1 MATSPAGP
9 IGGIYTVDFG
19 HTVDGAADPVAPF
32 VARGGGSASV
42 MAIPVARGWPAR
54 ARVLTALTGTPVR
67 HLLYPLAHGVATMP
81 SGDNGYYVVCPAPPG
96 PSLQA
101 SLRPWSESELIEQV
115 VKPVAQVLADLQS
128 RGVTHRAIRAA
139 NLFQTARS
147 TPVVLGAAWAS
158 PPASQQPN
166 WLEPPYSATCLPA
179 GRGDGTIA
187 DDVYALGALLL
198 MLTLGANPVDGI
210 PDEVLLC
217 KKLDEGSYA
226 ALVGQHRLPGG
237 LAELIRG
244 MLADEPEHRPSPTL
258 LASPAA
264 ARARRIAARP
274 IRRAQRAI
282 EIGAQSATTART
294 LAHALQRAPKEGVA
308 AIRSGAVD
316 NWLRRGLGDATLAV
330 ALDEAVRNWE
340 SQGGAAEIKADA
352 MLIVHAV
359 SALNPLAPLVWRS
372 LAVWPDGLGAAIDQA
387 AHHAPE
393 QARTLAEIATAHI
406 AEAWAKRRS
415 LGREALASP
424 LDIRDNRTLL
434 AGDRSDGVPLRFLY
448 ASNPL
453 APCESPLVARYWPT
467 RLLDL
472 LLALEAATGS
482 RLPDSQPLIDKHVA
496 ACIFARRDERLQ
508 ADIGRL
514 AGDVPYNDAFKHLEL
529 VAMMQAKLSA
539 NPLPHLC
546 AWAADAMQSRIQT
559 FRSRSRRTRIAASL
573 ATLANA
579 GQLAPI
585 ASLLSNEQDHSSD
598 KDGCRDAANR
608 LCEIEQ
614 ALGELSSAQTLQAEQ
629 ARRIGLD
636 VASGISAIACLVA
649 IAFAVFA

>member
-1 MATSPAGP
+1 MATSSTGP

-19 HTVDGAADPVAPF
+19 NTVDGAADPMVPF
-32 VARGGGSASV
+32 AARGGGAASV

-54 ARVLTALTGTPVR
+54 ARVLTAMSGAPVR
-67 HLLYPLAHGVATMP
+67 NLLGPLAHGAATMP
-81 SGDNGYYVVCPAPPG
+81 SGDNGYFVICPAPPG
-96 PSLQA
+96 PSLQS
-101 SLRPWSESELIEQV
+101 SLRPWSESELIEQI
-115 VKPVAQVLADLQS
+115 VKPAAQVLTDLQS
-128 RGVTHRAIRAA
+128 RGVTHRAIRAT
-139 NLFQTARS
+139 NLFQAARG
-147 TPVVLGAAWAS
+147 TQVALGAAWAS
-158 PPASQQPN
+158 PPASHQPN

-226 ALVGQHRLPGG
+226 ALVGQHRLPSGM
-237 LAELIRG
+237 AELIRG

-274 IRRAQRAI
+274 IRRAPRPI
-282 EIGAQSATTART
+282 EIGPQSATTART

-308 AIRSGAVD
+308 SIRSGAVD

-330 ALDEAVRNWE
+330 ALDEAVRSWE
-340 SQGGAAEIKADA
+340 AQGGATDNKADP

-393 QARTLAEIATAHI
+393 QARFLAEIATSHVS
-406 AEAWAKRRS
+406 EVWAKRRS
-415 LGREALASP
+415 VGRDALGNP
-424 LDIRDNRTLL
+424 LDVRDNRTLL
-434 AGDRSDGVPLRFLY
+434 LGDRADGVPLRFLY

-453 APCESPLVARYWPT
+453 APCESPLVTRYWPT
-467 RLLDL
+467 RLVDI

-482 RLPDSQPLIDKHVA
+482 RLPDGQPLIDKHIA

-514 AGDVPYNDAFKHLEL
+514 AGDIPYNDAFKHLEL
-529 VAMMQAKLSA
+529 VATLQAKLYA

-546 AWAADAMQSRIQT
+546 AWAADAMQARIRT

-573 ATLANA
+573 AALASA

-585 ASLLSNEQDHSSD
+585 ATLLSDEDNASD
-598 KDGCRDAANR
+598 VNGCKDAANR
-608 LCEIEQ
+608 LYEIEQ
-614 ALGELSSAQTLQAEQ
+614 VLGELGNAQTLQAEQ

-636 VASGISAIACLVA
+636 VAGGLSALACLLA

>member
-1 MATSPAGP
+1 MATSTTGP

-19 HTVDGAADPVAPF
+19 HPMEGAADPVTAF
-32 VARGGGSASV
+32 VARGGGSTSL

-54 ARVLTALTGTPVR
+54 ARVLTSLVGTPVR
-67 HLLYPLAHGVATMP
+67 NLLGPLAHGAATMP
-81 SGDNGYYVVCPAPPG
+81 SGDNGYFVICPAPPG
-96 PSLQA
+96 PSLQT
-101 SLRPWSESELIEQV
+101 SLRPWSESDLIEQI
-115 VKPVAQVLADLQS
+115 VKPAAQVLADLQS

-139 NLFQTARS
+139 NLFQTARG
-147 TPVVLGAAWAS
+147 TPVVLGAAWSS
-158 PPASQQPN
+158 PPASQQPS

-198 MLTLGANPVDGI
+198 MLSLGANPVEGI

-217 KKLDEGSYA
+217 RKLDEGSYA

-237 LAELIRG
+237 IAELIRG

-282 EIGAQSATTART
+282 EIGSQSATTART

-330 ALDEAVRNWE
+330 ALDDAVRSWE
-340 SQGGAAEIKADA
+340 AQGGAADNRADP
-352 MLIVHAV
+352 MLIVHSV

-372 LAVWPDGLGAAIDQA
+372 LAVWPDGLGAAVDQA
-387 AHHAPE
+387 AHRSPEHA
-393 QARTLAEIATAHI
+393 RFLAEIATAHI
-406 AEAWAKRRS
+406 AEAWAKRRN
-415 LGREALASP
+415 LGRDALANP
-424 LDIRDNRTLL
+424 LEVRDNRTLL
-434 AGDRSDGVPLRFLY
+434 AGDRSDGVPLRYLY

-453 APCESPLVARYWPT
+453 SPCESPLVARYWAT
-467 RLLDL
+467 RLVDL
-472 LLALEAATGS
+472 LLALESATS
-482 RLPDSQPLIDKHVA
+482 TRLPDGQPLIDKHIA

-529 VAMMQAKLSA
+529 VATLQAKLYA

-546 AWAADAMQSRIQT
+546 SWAVDAMQTRIQT

-573 ATLANA
+573 AALASA

-585 ASLLSNEQDHSSD
+585 ASLLSDEHDHASD
-598 KDGCRDAANR
+598 EDGCKDASNR
-608 LCEIEQ
+608 MYEIEQ
-614 ALGELSSAQTLQAEQ
+614 ALGELNSAQTLQADQ

-636 VASGISAIACLVA
+636 VAGGLSAIACLLA